1 MIVLRTGED
10 QTHKPLGQMPCRL
23 HKPFVSQLV
32 STALDTSP
40 ESKAT
45 HMAQGREESF
55 LSVGALCR
63 FESFKLGHQRFINT
77 FGFIRSEIIAR
88 DSPSKSL

>member
-1 MIVLRTGED
+1 
-10 QTHKPLGQMPCRL
+10 MPCRL